1 MKKYFLLFISF
12 FSVMIVFA
20 QEDKPTPYPDFIG
33 QELSAI
39 EEHSDWNVLEKAIG
53 DLNHDTKDDVAIVIE
68 SKEDF
73 IEVRCKDC
81 PTSLS
86 KARILLVFFC
96 ENDTFKVHTQNNV
109 FIPRSDEGG
118 MSSMIEPEL
127 SIEAN
132 QLIILQQ
139 YTRSDTR
146 YVFELHKDQFMI
158 LLAESNSVHAASGDT
173 ENCVFDFTK
182 SEIAITKGNIA
193 NEEELGNEDEEGIKE
208 KTTIIKFDKKPKSL
222 AEFGI
227 MYEWEIV
234 EYRYL

>member
-1 MKKYFLLFISF
+1 MKKLVLLFHLF
-12 FSVMIVFA
+12 FSIVIVLA
-20 QEDKPTPYPDFIG
+20 QEDTPTPYPDFMG

-39 EEHSDWNVLEKAIG
+39 EKNKAWQVLEKATG
-53 DLNHDTKDDVAIVIE
+53 DLNKDGKDDVAIVIE
-68 SKEDF
+68 SNEDF

-86 KARILLVFFC
+86 KARILLVLFC
-96 ENDTFKVHTQNNV
+96 ENDTFKVHTQNNE

-118 MSSMIEPEL
+118 MSAMIEPEL
-127 SIEAN
+127 TIEAN

-139 YTRSDTR
+139 YTRSDTK

-158 LLAESNSVHAASGDT
+158 LLAESNSVHAASGNT
-173 ENCVFDFTK
+173 ENCVFDFIK
-182 SEIAITKGNIA
+182 KEIVITKGHISNEEA
-193 NEEELGNEDEEGIKE
+193 YENEEEGRKE

-222 AEFGI
+222 SDFGI

-234 EYRYL
+234 EYRFL